1 MEELQATICYSEL
14 PPNENTLLTV
24 AERVFLASLNKRLV
38 LRLRVFLG
46 FKRVLHYRRT
56 RACS

>member
-38 LRLRVFLG
+38 
-46 FKRVLHYRRT
+46 
-56 RACS
+56 